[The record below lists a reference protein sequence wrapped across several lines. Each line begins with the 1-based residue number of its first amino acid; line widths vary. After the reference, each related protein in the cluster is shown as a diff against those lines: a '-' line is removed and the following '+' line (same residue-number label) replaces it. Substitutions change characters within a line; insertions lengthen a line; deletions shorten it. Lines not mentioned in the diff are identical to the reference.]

1 MTPPLFKRFLGRRT
15 RPLVTFGIVILFPI
29 LPIYLIFSVFPIFY
43 NFYISLYQW
52 GGVLPTRP
60 FVGLQNYL
68 NNFQDPVFW
77 QIMRNTVIYSFFML
91 LGIVFSLFLALAL
104 NMVTRKFRSFYLLC
118 YFIPVVSSIVAVCLI
133 WNFIYDPTYGVANY
147 MLSLIGLPS
156 QGWLRDPRIAL
167 ISICILMIWKTMGYN
182 GVIFLAGLQSLPG
195 QLYEAAEV
203 DGANLIQRFFYVT
216 LPLLRPVALFVLIT
230 TTISSFQVFAPV
242 WTITQGRQGIPG
254 GPANSTNV
262 IGLSI
267 FLNAFRDFRM
277 GYASAQAVI
286 LFFIILTLV
295 IMQYKFLGKKWEY

>member
-1 MTPPLFKRFLGRRT
+1 
-15 RPLVTFGIVILFPI
+15 
-29 LPIYLIFSVFPIFY
+29 
-43 NFYISLYQW
+43 
-52 GGVLPTRP
+52 
-60 FVGLQNYL
+60 
-68 NNFQDPVFW
+68 
-77 QIMRNTVIYSFFML
+77 MRNTVIYSFFML